1 MHALTTTKTY
11 ADAELF
17 AMLSGS
23 TSEAQTGLAM
33 LYDRYSQRIF
43 TYCRKIT
50 GNSSAAEDL
59 LQETFARFFES
70 AKRVRSA
77 ENVAGYLFAIA
88 RNQCLNYKAKRRE
101 ELVLPE
107 DIELASRDRPYEQQ
121 ELLDILGRAL
131 DLLPDDYRE
140 AFILREYNGM
150 SYNEI
155 AETIGVSL
163 DIVKIRLFR
172 AKKKLREIL
181 APYLIDLNV

>member
-1 MHALTTTKTY
+1 
-11 ADAELF
+11 
-17 AMLSGS
+17 MLSS
-23 TSEAQTGLAM
+23 NRTEVAQTGLAT

-43 TYCRKIT
+43 TYCRKIV
-50 GNSSAAEDL
+50 GNTTVAEDL

-70 AKRVRSA
+70 ARQLRSA

-88 RNQCLNYKAKRRE
+88 RNQCLNYKTKRRE
-101 ELVLPE
+101 ELILPE
-107 DIELASRDRPYEQQ
+107 EIEIISRDRPYEQQ
-121 ELLDILGRAL
+121 ELLEILDRAL

-155 AETIGVSL
+155 ADALCVTL
-163 DIVKIRLFR
+163 DIVKVRLFR

-181 APYLIDLNV
+181 APYLIDLDV